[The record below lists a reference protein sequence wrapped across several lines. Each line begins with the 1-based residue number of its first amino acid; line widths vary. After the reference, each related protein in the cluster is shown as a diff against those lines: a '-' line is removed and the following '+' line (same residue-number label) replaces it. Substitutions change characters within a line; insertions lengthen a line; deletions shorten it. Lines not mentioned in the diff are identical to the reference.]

1 LRTNTVFLSLHTL
14 RDTAHCKGKES
25 PAFYGVVTEVQIL
38 STWRPQGIEEAN
50 KCGQHGQVKDCRPG
64 MSRVSLGPQMELVE
78 VGEANWQL
86 GRPERRPALLRDP
99 GFWKRMSGLGLEP
112 CGRF

>member
-1 LRTNTVFLSLHTL
+1 
-14 RDTAHCKGKES
+14 
-25 PAFYGVVTEVQIL
+25 
-38 STWRPQGIEEAN
+38 
-50 KCGQHGQVKDCRPG
+50 
-64 MSRVSLGPQMELVE
+64 MELVE